1 MLDYVYFRDN
11 YKIIVTD
18 SSKQQALDVDSRS
31 IQQISFTANVDR
43 ANDTRIFFILEV
55 AKETVLD
62 FSKGTVKV
70 L

>member
-1 MLDYVYFRDN
+1 MLEYVYFRDN

>member
-55 AKETVLD
+55 AKKTVLD